1 MSSENYPHRVKCH
14 KIIMIY
20 PQIDINPIFE
30 LMFRPIIFIAF
41 VCMLHFCRNG
51 SVVVDFVVIYRKD
64 GQDKRIVVSEKV
76 KEEIVMSSTLGNYR
90 VNRFIIRG
98 KIIVFACLKKQ
109 SGRL

>member
-1 MSSENYPHRVKCH
+1 
-14 KIIMIY
+14 
-20 PQIDINPIFE
+20 
-30 LMFRPIIFIAF
+30 MFRLIIFIAF

-76 KEEIVMSSTLGNYR
+76 KEEIIKTNKLGKYE
-90 VNRFIIRG
+90 VKSIIIRG

-109 SGRL
+109 SGRF